1 MTRFRKGDYV
11 KNTGYAEDIYK
22 GTDAYPKSLK
32 EMDTADSITHTGTV
46 LQITRAYPKSFWGKE
61 ITNTQGTRNLLYIG
75 MPYSAFKKI
84 SQSEAMALLL

>member
-1 MTRFRKGDYV
+1 MIGFKKGDYV

-22 GTDAYPKSLK
+22 GTDVYPKSLK
-32 EMDTADSITHTGTV
+32 ETTADSITKTGTV
-46 LQITRAYPKSFWGKE
+46 LQIIRAYPKSFWGRE
-61 ITNTQGTRNLLYIG
+61 IPNTQGTRNLLYIG